1 MEATGRAGEPRQV
14 PEGHA
19 HEDSQRTL
27 TTGPPAWPGT
37 VQGPRL
43 HLPLDA
49 HLHELEQC
57 RTY

>member
-1 MEATGRAGEPRQV
+1 MGRAGEPRQV

-19 HEDSQRTL
+19 HEDSHRTL